1 MPETIL
7 SVDRLSKSYGSV
19 QAVKEISFQI
29 SKGEIFSL
37 LGPNG
42 AGKTTTLAMLCC
54 LLKPTSGEAL
64 LGGYSILRQS
74 MHVRKMIGVI
84 PQDLALY
91 YPLTARQNLYFWGRL
106 QGLDRKQLQTRSAE
120 VLDQVALSDRAN
132 DRVETFS
139 GGMQRRLNVAIGLLH
154 HPAFL
159 LMDEPTVGIDPQ
171 SRRGILDLVKE
182 LRSQGVTIL
191 YTTHY
196 MEEAAEISDRVGIM
210 DHGELIALGTH
221 QELVQLV
228 GHQELLRLHFPED
241 VNLDSLASSL
251 RTLPG
256 VLSVASSQ
264 EQLVL
269 AAPDAASILPG
280 VVSVLQ
286 NMQISLKAIEIEEPS
301 LEAVF
306 LHLTGR
312 GLRN

>member
-1 MPETIL
+1 
-7 SVDRLSKSYGSV
+7 
-19 QAVKEISFQI
+19 
-29 SKGEIFSL
+29 
-37 LGPNG
+37 
-42 AGKTTTLAMLCC
+42 
-54 LLKPTSGEAL
+54 
-64 LGGYSILRQS
+64 
-74 MHVRKMIGVI
+74 
-84 PQDLALY
+84 
-91 YPLTARQNLYFWGRL
+91 
-106 QGLDRKQLQTRSAE
+106 
-120 VLDQVALSDRAN
+120 
-132 DRVETFS
+132 
-139 GGMQRRLNVAIGLLH
+139 
-154 HPAFL
+154 
-159 LMDEPTVGIDPQ
+159 
-171 SRRGILDLVKE
+171 
-182 LRSQGVTIL
+182 
-191 YTTHY
+191 

-228 GHQELLRLHFPED
+228 GHQELLRLHFPEE